1 MNLVRVISNKIQK
14 ARRILKVLR
23 LGGSDVQTG
32 WAIQPHGVDSAPVEG
47 KEMIALYAKTGK
59 RGEQVIVG
67 YINENAV
74 AKPGEL
80 RLYSL
85 KDGSEKTFMYFKSDG
100 TIEVNGNSDNFVT
113 FSDMKAAFDQLKSEL
128 NAHTHTGNLG
138 IPTGPATPPATA
150 DMSQAKSKNI
160 KTE

>member
-32 WAIQPHGVDSAPVEG
+32 WAIQPFGIDSAPLED
-47 KEMIALYAKTGK
+47 KEMVALYAKTGK

-67 YINENAV
+67 YINENAI
-74 AKPGEL
+74 AKAGEL
-80 RLYSL
+80 RLYSM
-85 KDGSEKTFMYFKSDG
+85 KSGSEKTYMYFKEDG
-100 TIEVNGNSDNFVT
+100 TIELNGKADNFVT
-113 FSDMKAAFDQLKSEL
+113 FTDMKTAFNQLKSEL
-128 NAHTHTGNLG
+128 NAHVHTGNLG
-138 IPTGPATPPATA
+138 APTGPATPQATA
-150 DMSQAKSKNI
+150 SMSQAKSKNI